1 MKRFKKITAMA
12 LVCALLMSMP
22 ALGASADTEPVASVN
37 EPTLISEEQQ
47 EQNYASAAADF
58 SMKLFQNS
66 MDSQKN
72 SVISPLS
79 VYLALGMTANGAE
92 ENTLDQFESVLG
104 GGKVSLEE
112 INRNNAKLLYGLRSN
127 EDRKL
132 RIADSIWFDTA
143 KELTVNQSFLNTNAQ
158 YYGAGIFQQDFKEP
172 GTLDR
177 INGWVSDNTEG
188 KIPAILDEMDRDAIM
203 YLINTGLF
211 EANWMV
217 PYDESQVEQGTFH
230 AAGGGQNATF
240 MTSKETYLKDGG
252 AQGMLK
258 YFRDG
263 RLALAA
269 VLPPAGQNVEQYVKS
284 LTGEKWLSLMQSA
297 GVEEANSHLPKFK
310 FEYEKKLAEPLKQ
323 MGLTDAFDVQ
333 KADFTELGTY
343 QNRNISVNEV
353 LHKAFIEVDEAGA
366 KAGAATAVEMIAR
379 MSMPVGEPV
388 ELWFDQPF
396 VCAIVDTET
405 NLPLFIGTVQ
415 NPTAE

>member
-143 KELTVNQSFLNTNAQ
+143 KELTVNQTFLNTNAQ
-158 YYGAGIFQQDFKEP
+158 
-172 GTLDR
+172 
-177 INGWVSDNTEG
+177 
-188 KIPAILDEMDRDAIM
+188 
-203 YLINTGLF
+203 
-211 EANWMV
+211 
-217 PYDESQVEQGTFH
+217 
-230 AAGGGQNATF
+230 
-240 MTSKETYLKDGG
+240 
-252 AQGMLK
+252 
-258 YFRDG
+258 
-263 RLALAA
+263 
-269 VLPPAGQNVEQYVKS
+269 
-284 LTGEKWLSLMQSA
+284 
-297 GVEEANSHLPKFK
+297 
-310 FEYEKKLAEPLKQ
+310 
-323 MGLTDAFDVQ
+323 
-333 KADFTELGTY
+333 
-343 QNRNISVNEV
+343 
-353 LHKAFIEVDEAGA
+353 
-366 KAGAATAVEMIAR
+366 
-379 MSMPVGEPV
+379 
-388 ELWFDQPF
+388 
-396 VCAIVDTET
+396 
-405 NLPLFIGTVQ
+405 
-415 NPTAE
+415 